1 MPTVNHSASIAVTL
15 LGAITAFLF
24 ANRKL
29 PSCIKRLAELFPGC
43 SERTYQRLDAFH
55 CNCRGLHGGLPIL
68 YPHDL
73 CGLPYERVDVGHEHS
88 NASWQRGSWWQASSE
103 SGRAG
108 IFPIASMG
116 GRKGNVLLCDSHR
129 MQPRCW

>member
-43 SERTYQRLDAFH
+43 SERTYQRLDAFIVIVVGCTVGCLFCTH
-55 CNCRGLHGGLPIL
+55 TTYAACLMSGLTWATSIRMLLGSEDHGGRHPLK
-68 YPHDL
+68 
-73 CGLPYERVDVGHEHS
+73 
-88 NASWQRGSWWQASSE
+88 A
-103 SGRAG
+103 AG
-108 IFPIASMG
+108 PGFF
-116 GRKGNVLLCDSHR
+116 R
-129 MQPRCW
+129 